1 MPIRK
6 EVEDFIR
13 AGGLPSS
20 EAPQEEI
27 ERAELLLL
35 RISAPVSEEEATL
48 LLGAFGAD
56 DCYGLAWAL
65 LHLIETSPRAV
76 PASVPAAGA
85 NTWVVELWERQQR
98 AG

>member
-1 MPIRK
+1 MRK
-6 EVEDFIR
+6 EVEDFVR

-20 EAPQEEI
+20 EAPQDDI
-27 ERAELLLL
+27 EQAELLLL

-65 LHLIETSPRAV
+65 LHLIETSPHAV
-76 PASVPAAGA
+76 PSSVPSLGA
-85 NTWVVELWERQQR
+85 NPWVVELWERQQR
-98 AG
+98 VT